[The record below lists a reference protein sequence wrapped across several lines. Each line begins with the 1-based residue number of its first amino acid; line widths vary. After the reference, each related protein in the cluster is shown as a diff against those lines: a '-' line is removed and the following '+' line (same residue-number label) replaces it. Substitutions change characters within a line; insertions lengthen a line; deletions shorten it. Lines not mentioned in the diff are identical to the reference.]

1 MNRQV
6 FSGSVTP
13 GLHLSSTVLAC
24 SCQMNA
30 DHLPNLSG
38 LLTRMCVLLMCCTG
52 SFVGVAQRPT
62 VRHFIA
68 DAPLGSLQV
77 KEATRVL
84 KGLDQAAV
92 VSFQAEQLKVRL
104 SSEVSDTEAL
114 AALNSG
120 GHHYM
125 LPDPIRSQGQVPDA
139 GPVFV
144 DTGDPAGDVARY
156 KADKQTWIEA
166 HPDAAPP
173 ASPLPSGPL
182 LKVP

>member
-1 MNRQV
+1 M
-6 FSGSVTP
+6 
-13 GLHLSSTVLAC
+13 LLALC
-24 SCQMNA
+24 A
-30 DHLPNLSG
+30 
-38 LLTRMCVLLMCCTG
+38 V
-52 SFVGVAQRPT
+52 SFAAVAQRPT
-62 VRHFIA
+62 IRYFIA

-77 KEATRVL
+77 KEATRIL
-84 KGLDQAAV
+84 IGLDQAAV
-92 VSFQAEQLKVRL
+92 ISFQAEQLKVRL

-120 GHHYM
+120 GHHYT
-125 LPDPIRSQGQVPDA
+125 LPNPIRSQGQVPDA